1 MSVNCDRCGFTN
13 PPELTRCQKCGS
25 GLPVKEIQAPPVVQ
39 APQGQ
44 PNPQGGNVVV
54 NVNSPQAAPVPPT
67 PAVAPVVHKSRI
79 VAALLTFF
87 CGIFGLHN
95 YYLGYK
101 GIALL
106 QLILGLFCFYVIPRL
121 YYESGEDVYA
131 TLLPL
136 GWAMVDLYLILK
148 GKKKEANGLEL
159 KWT

>member
-54 NVNSPQAAPVPPT
+54 NVNSPQTAPVPPT

-79 VAALLTFF
+79 VAAVLTCF

-95 YYLGYK
+95 FYLGYK
-101 GIALL
+101 GIALV
-106 QLILGLFCFYVIPRL
+106 QLILGFICVAMTQDEYGPIFIFIPIIWVI
-121 YYESGEDVYA
+121 
-131 TLLPL
+131 
-136 GWAMVDLYLILK
+136 VDLYLILK
-148 GKKKEANGLEL
+148 GEKKEANGLEL